1 MRSGRHA
8 KPAAL
13 LLVIAIPLLSV
24 ASGAVMFYLAH
35 REDASVP
42 LVDHTAA
49 EQTPLT
55 KTSWRGAA
63 KP

>member
-1 MRSGRHA
+1 MRTGHHV

-35 REDASVP
+35 RADASVP
-42 LVDHTAA
+42 LVEHSAA
-49 EQTPLT
+49 ERIPLT
-55 KTSWRGAA
+55 KTSWRGAET
-63 KP
+63 P